1 MLNKSIVHYIYISF
15 TMFLDTVSPS
25 QLTSD
30 AFNMEDADGMDSLN
44 ELLNTNWQT
53 TAAVGLTVASG
64 GVLGAISLAAFP
76 AQTLAAST
84 GIGVLAYAGKRRADG
99 KDALPFLGKKSDDQ
113 TEAKTQDKA
122 EATEP
127 AAA

>member
-1 MLNKSIVHYIYISF
+1 
-15 TMFLDTVSPS
+15 MFPTDVSLDQFSADV
-25 QLTSD
+25 LMDNSD
-30 AFNMEDADGMDSLN
+30 TDGMDSLN

-99 KDALPFLGKKSDDQ
+99 KDALPFLSKKTDD
-113 TEAKTQDKA
+113 TQDKA